1 MSKKI
6 SLKHMVV
13 GLLALAFIVPGDS
26 NRKAYIMF
34 MFLLLLFFERKLDY
48 KCLLGV
54 GTPRWIY
61 VISYVSILL
70 INYYKWSLPVC
81 SLFLIVFFLGRYILI
96 QGINDENAF
105 NMVINAVLFVFS
117 IYAILGIIEAF
128 TRINVFDIILGRSF
142 ELYGANNLRGSIYR
156 GHGISTVSINNAMI
170 VYMAWM
176 LATFK
181 LYNKKKLSS
190 IIEYILIGLHLILIF
205 SRMLIL
211 VGLISQIII
220 LTRTKRIIKLK
231 VILLITAAIFVS
243 MLIPTEGGG
252 LVDSM
257 IESFVPLIQELFG
270 GKNHIGAINW
280 GGTGE
285 RIIIWQWVFERM
297 KGKLL
302 FGNGFTTDF
311 AYRYF
316 YDGHYY
322 TKQSIEV
329 QWLYILFQKGL
340 WGLVGYIVYQI
351 DAIVRPFLMTKKE
364 NGVSFSFVFL
374 VMTCGYFISLFSCAG
389 LEDVQFF
396 YLFFALFEAY
406 ERTRINHA

>member
-1 MSKKI
+1 
-6 SLKHMVV
+6 
-13 GLLALAFIVPGDS
+13 
-26 NRKAYIMF
+26 
-34 MFLLLLFFERKLDY
+34 
-48 KCLLGV
+48 
-54 GTPRWIY
+54 
-61 VISYVSILL
+61 
-70 INYYKWSLPVC
+70 
-81 SLFLIVFFLGRYILI
+81 
-96 QGINDENAF
+96 
-105 NMVINAVLFVFS
+105 
-117 IYAILGIIEAF
+117 
-128 TRINVFDIILGRSF
+128 
-142 ELYGANNLRGSIYR
+142 
-156 GHGISTVSINNAMI
+156 MI

>member
-6 SLKHMVV
+6 SIKHMIVI
-13 GLLALAFIVPGDS
+13 LLTLAFIVPGDS
-26 NRKAYIMF
+26 NRKAFIMF
-34 MFLLLLFFERKLDY
+34 LFLLFIFFDRKLDY
-48 KCLLGV
+48 KCLLDLGMA
-54 GTPRWIY
+54 RWIY
-61 VISYVSILL
+61 VITYVSILF
-70 INYYKWSLPVC
+70 INYYRWSWPVC
-81 SLFLIVFFLGRYILI
+81 SLFLIVFFLGRYIFI
-96 QGINDENAF
+96 QGINDKRAF
-105 NMVINAVLFVFS
+105 DTVINAILFVFS

-128 TRINVFDIILGRSF
+128 TRANVFDLILGRSF

-170 VYMAWM
+170 VYLAWM

-190 IIEYILIGLHLILIF
+190 FVEFILIGTHLILIF

-220 LTRTKRIIKLK
+220 LARTKRMTRLK
-231 VILLITAAIFVS
+231 VILLIFVSTFVS

-252 LVDSM
+252 LIDS
-257 IESFVPLIQELFG
+257 IVESFVPLVQELLDKG
-270 GKNHIGAINW
+270 SHVGAINW

-285 RIIIWQWVFERM
+285 RIILWQWVSERM

-316 YDGHYY
+316 YEGYYY

-340 WGLVGYIVYQI
+340 FGLMGYIVYQI
-351 DAIVRPFLMTKKE
+351 DAILHAFKMMKKE
-364 NGVSFSFVFL
+364 SGVSFSFVFFI
-374 VMTCGYFISLFSCAG
+374 MTCGYFVSLFGCAG
-389 LEDVQFF
+389 LEDVQFY

-406 ERTRINHA
+406 ERTRINHV